1 MKHVY
6 RAIIFILVFV
16 GSAFAFNGT
25 MKETQGAGTTKSV
38 EQSSPT
44 FPVMVVRT
52 QGYDM
57 NVLHGYNSNLKAS
70 LNRESMTPIG
80 IDKKFQLVISEN
92 ETNIR
97 KLKYELRKVND
108 NALVETKE
116 ISVLEET
123 KEGKIATITL
133 GTSIEQR
140 EEYALKVTAISKEG
154 KKIHY
159 FTHLKYYG
167 DDS

>member
-6 RAIIFILVFV
+6 RAIIFIVVFV
-16 GSAFAFNGT
+16 CSAFAFSGT

-38 EQSSPT
+38 EQSAPT
-44 FPVMVVRT
+44 FPIMVVRT

-70 LNRESMTPIG
+70 LNRESMTPVG
-80 IDKKFQLVISEN
+80 IDKKFQLVITEN

-108 NALVETKE
+108 NALMEAKE

-133 GTSIEQR
+133 GASVSR
-140 EEYALKVTAISKEG
+140 G
-154 KKIHY
+154 KSMH
-159 FTHLKYYG
+159 
-167 DDS
+167 